1 MKETRMPAFRR
12 NRTTPAPA
20 LRIVVTGLVSAA
32 TCAVATSALAY
43 RPFDGTDAAVADP
56 GQLEIELQPV
66 GRLQDGSE
74 RFLIA
79 PDVVFNIGLIKD
91 WEAVFEGRLSTPLSS
106 SDPPNL
112 KNAGAFL
119 KYVLRPGALQEKTG
133 PSIATEFGVLFPDA
147 NGNSNFGASWAGIV
161 SQRWDWGTVHVNLS
175 AELNREQRADLFLDM
190 IVEGPH
196 TWKVRPVAEV
206 FYEDDVGSAQTFS
219 GLVGLIWQVRDNL
232 SFDVG
237 IREASTNG
245 RPINELRA
253 GLTFAFPLDRAAQN
267 TKK

>member
-1 MKETRMPAFRR
+1 MPACRR
-12 NRTTPAPA
+12 NWTTPAPA
-20 LRIVVTGLVSAA
+20 SRIVAAGLVSAA
-32 TCAVATSALAY
+32 ICAVATPALAY
-43 RPFDGTDAAVADP
+43 RPFNGTDAAVADP

-66 GRLQDGSE
+66 GRLQEGSE

-79 PDVVFNIGLIKD
+79 PDVVLNFGLIKD

-106 SDPPNL
+106 SEPPNL
-112 KNAGAFL
+112 LDAGAFL
-119 KYVLRPGALQEKTG
+119 KYVLRPGVLQDKAG
-133 PSIATEFGVLFPDA
+133 PSIATEFGVLFPETT
-147 NGNSNFGASWAGIV
+147 GNSNFGASWAGIF
-161 SQRWDWGTVHVNLS
+161 SQRWDWGTVHVTLS
-175 AELNREQRADLFLDM
+175 AELNREQRADVFLGT

-206 FYEDDVGSAQTFS
+206 FYEDDVGSVQTFS

-245 RPINELRA
+245 GPVNELRA

>member
-1 MKETRMPAFRR
+1 MHECRR
-12 NRTTPAPA
+12 NSTAPA
-20 LRIVVTGLVSAA
+20 SGIVVGGLVSAA
-32 TCAVATSALAY
+32 LCAVATSALAY

-66 GRLQDGSE
+66 GRLQEGSE

-79 PDVVFNIGLIKD
+79 PDIVLNFGLIKD

-106 SDPPNL
+106 SEPPNL
-112 KNAGAFL
+112 INAGAFL
-119 KYVLRPGALQEKTG
+119 KYVLRPGVLQEKTG
-133 PSIATEFGVLFPDA
+133 PSIATEFGVLLPETT
-147 NGNSNFGASWAGIV
+147 GSSSFGASWGGGIV
-161 SQRWDWGTVHVNLS
+161 SQRWNWGTVHVTQS
-175 AELNREQRADLFLDM
+175 VELNREQRADVFLST

-219 GLVGLIWQVRDNL
+219 CLVGLIWQVRDDL
-232 SFDVG
+232 SFDVAV
-237 IREASTNG
+237 REASTNG
-245 RPINELRA
+245 RPVNELRA